1 MFLFL
6 FCFTVDRGV
15 AYLHYCTTLFGVVYI
30 YILVDY
36 TCRWNKFYRSVDV
49 DIVTEP

>member
-1 MFLFL
+1 MGC
-6 FCFTVDRGV
+6 FCFCFMVNRDV

-36 TCRWNKFYRSVDV
+36 TCRWNKFYGSVDV
-49 DIVTEP
+49 DIVTGP